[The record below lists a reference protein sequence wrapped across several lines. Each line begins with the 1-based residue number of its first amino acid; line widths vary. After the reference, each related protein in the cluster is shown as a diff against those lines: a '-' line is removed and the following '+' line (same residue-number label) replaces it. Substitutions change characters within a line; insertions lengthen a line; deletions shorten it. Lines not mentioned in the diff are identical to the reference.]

1 MIVSVE
7 SNGDTVDLDTQDT
20 VILSISTDGGDEVYL
35 RIDDLEDGLKLE
47 VDSAL
52 EHRVVMRG
60 GSLVDGGY

>member
-20 VILSISTDGGDEVYL
+20 VILSISTDGWDDVYL
-35 RIDDLEDGLKLE
+35 SIDDLEDGLKLE
-47 VDSAL
+47 VYSAL
-52 EHRVVMRG
+52 ENRIVMRG

>member
-20 VILSISTDGGDEVYL
+20 VILSISTDGGDEVYF

-52 EHRVVMRG
+52 ENRVVMRG